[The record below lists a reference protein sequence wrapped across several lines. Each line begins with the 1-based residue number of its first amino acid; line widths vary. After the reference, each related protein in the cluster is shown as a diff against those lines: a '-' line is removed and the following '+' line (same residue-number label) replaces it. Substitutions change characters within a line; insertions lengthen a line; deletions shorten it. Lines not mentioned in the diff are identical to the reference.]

1 MRNRLTIIVLLFG
14 ILLYAQREEIA
25 NESRFFQVINPSYFA
40 MNNINKVG
48 VLFNTSTI
56 NQSNRLDNQY
66 VFGSVAFVDQRFSL
80 GFDFNNFRVQN
91 SNLNSSFARLSFVY
105 NIQISNYTYFL
116 PSVSLGYRN
125 SSVSLNGLVFE
136 DQINRTTGF
145 ISSETIDPL
154 AERIGNQT
162 YPDLGASFLIHSE
175 RFFAG
180 VALSHLNQPNTS
192 YDKEV
197 IQKLPISIAVH
208 GGVELDINPY
218 QRNFLPYNSFLF
230 LYHNLRFVQEAT
242 LLTFSQELQLSNFS
256 IGLNQ
261 KASLVEQFNLNNIGL
276 SLGLAIENF
285 DFGFQYNF
293 PLRKLNQ
300 VYSPSI
306 FELHL
311 TFDFSPFRRNNRG
324 LYKRLQTDNY

>member
-1 MRNRLTIIVLLFG
+1 
-14 ILLYAQREEIA
+14 
-25 NESRFFQVINPSYFA
+25 
-40 MNNINKVG
+40 
-48 VLFNTSTI
+48 
-56 NQSNRLDNQY
+56 
-66 VFGSVAFVDQRFSL
+66 
-80 GFDFNNFRVQN
+80 
-91 SNLNSSFARLSFVY
+91 
-105 NIQISNYTYFL
+105 
-116 PSVSLGYRN
+116 
-125 SSVSLNGLVFE
+125 
-136 DQINRTTGF
+136 
-145 ISSETIDPL
+145 
-154 AERIGNQT
+154 
-162 YPDLGASFLIHSE
+162 
-175 RFFAG
+175 
-180 VALSHLNQPNTS
+180 
-192 YDKEV
+192 
-197 IQKLPISIAVH
+197 LPISIAVH

-261 KASLVEQFNLNNIGL
+261 KASLVEQFNINNIGL

-293 PLRKLNQ
+293 PLQQLSK